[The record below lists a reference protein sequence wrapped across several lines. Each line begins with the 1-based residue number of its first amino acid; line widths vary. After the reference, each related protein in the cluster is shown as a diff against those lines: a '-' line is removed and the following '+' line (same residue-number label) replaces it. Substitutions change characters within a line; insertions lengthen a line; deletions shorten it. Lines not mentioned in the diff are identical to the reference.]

1 MQHPIRAHDVRMD
14 VVFVYMSTD
23 KKCVFSF
30 QKPFGQL
37 IPDPV
42 GFLRRDLT
50 RLERLADL
58 IGDHIAVLF
67 ASSDGFILPL
77 GKKKLRIGGVRITLV
92 CGDQFVFFGFVGVH
106 CVVGALGQALRDGL
120 ALVLMHGNDAGCGD
134 IDSPPCCG
142 FGEVYDL
149 FFPADG
155 VCERFCGTA
164 PVMADIGDHDIRPIG
179 HPFVAL

>member
-14 VVFVYMSTD
+14 VVFVHVSAD
-23 KKCVFSF
+23 KKGVFTF

-42 GFLRRDLT
+42 GFLRGDLA

-58 IGDHIAVLF
+58 IRDHIAVLF
-67 ASSDGFILPL
+67 AAGDGSVLPL
-77 GKKKLRIGGVRITLV
+77 GKKKLRIGGVRVTLV

-106 CVVGALGQALRDGL
+106 RVVGALGQALRDGL

-134 IDSPPCCG
+134 DDSPPC
-142 FGEVYDL
+142 
-149 FFPADG
+149 
-155 VCERFCGTA
+155 
-164 PVMADIGDHDIRPIG
+164 
-179 HPFVAL
+179 